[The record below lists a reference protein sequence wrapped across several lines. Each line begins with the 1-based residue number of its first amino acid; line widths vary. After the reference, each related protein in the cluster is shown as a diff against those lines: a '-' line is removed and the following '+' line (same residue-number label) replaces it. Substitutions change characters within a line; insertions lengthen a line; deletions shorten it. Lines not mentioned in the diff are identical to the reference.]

1 MHTHS
6 TPAAARQTWRVP
18 LWAWA
23 PIALAVV
30 AEASVNA
37 LRAYGLGQ
45 KLEHFTIEVALL
57 GSTHTVSILGAV
69 LVLAAIAISLSQA
82 RAAWV
87 AFKPGAL
94 ARQRTLA
101 APVALLLLAVSVSA
115 LSLTLLE
122 AQRGKTG
129 DEGGQRTAYDIAKA
143 DYDKAADELKRL
155 EGARTPAE
163 VQAAMSVAPVDRTVF
178 RRTKECND
186 VTRQDSFEAC
196 KPILELRQEM
206 AGAIRKI
213 ELEQKLPGL
222 KTTLDALP
230 RPAEPSAFE
239 LLMGSVWGWI
249 MGLAVVL
256 VATFGAPLFAVPVES
271 KAATQQTATGATVAT
286 EPRQPTASETAQTS
300 FHADDLAAT
309 RATVL
314 GTPHSVLPF
323 ARRNGR
329 NRDNGRN
336 SGNGGNPG
344 NRPRRPKPDN
354 PGNAGP
360 YTGRV
365 FSRTEAE
372 RDIVTMLASGA
383 TVASQDDLAAR
394 WSVDKGTVSRWLK
407 HMREQGLVPAA
418 QRVGRCHRLV
428 AAE

>member
-1 MHTHS
+1 MHTH
-6 TPAAARQTWRVP
+6 TITWRVP
-18 LWAWA
+18 LWAYVPLGA
-23 PIALAVV
+23 AIT
-30 AEASVNA
+30 AEAVSNA

-45 KLEHFTIEVALL
+45 HLENF
-57 GSTHTVSILGAV
+57 TVSIQGQHVSLAGSV
-69 LVLAAIAISLSQA
+69 LVLAAVAISLSQA

-87 AFKPGAL
+87 ALTPNPL
-94 ARQRTLA
+94 RQRIVAGLA
-101 APVALLLLAVSVSA
+101 AALLLAVSATAMVSHI
-115 LSLTLLE
+115 LE
-122 AQRGKTG
+122 AQRAKVA
-129 DEGGQRTAYDIAKA
+129 DEGGARSAYDRAEAAYKRASAELEALGNPRPVSVIQA
-143 DYDKAADELKRL
+143 DVRNFKIDAGLWSRSKQCEDATKPD
-155 EGARTPAE
+155 T
-163 VQAAMSVAPVDRTVF
+163 QAYC
-178 RRTKECND
+178 E
-186 VTRQDSFEAC
+186 
-196 KPILELRQEM
+196 PILALYKER
-206 AGAIRKI
+206 GAAARKT
-213 ELEQKLPGL
+213 ELEPEVSRLRTEL
-222 KTTLDALP
+222 ASLN
-230 RPAEPSAFE
+230 RPEAVSAEEAE
-239 LLMGSVWGWI
+239 IGGWWAWI
-249 MGLAVVL
+249 MGAAVVF
-256 VATFGAPLFAVPVES
+256 VATFGSVIFAR
-271 KAATQQTATGATVAT
+271 ATKTETQKSATRQPSAT
-286 EPRQPTASETAQTS
+286 ETMQTS

-407 HMREQGLVPAA
+407 HMRELGLVPAA

>member
-1 MHTHS
+1 MTTHS

-45 KLEHFTIEVALL
+45 KLEHFTIEVSAL
-57 GSTHTVSILGAV
+57 GFTHTVSILGAV

-129 DEGGQRTAYDIAKA
+129 DEGGQRTAYDSAKSEYDRA
-143 DYDKAADELKRL
+143 DAELARLQGTPTPDEVKTSM
-155 EGARTPAE
+155 GA
-163 VQAAMSVAPVDRTVF
+163 APVSRLVF
-178 RRTKECND
+178 RRTAECTD
-186 VTRQDSFEAC
+186 ITKQESFDAC
-196 KPILELRQEM
+196 KPILDLRQEM
-206 AGAIRKI
+206 ARAIRKI
-213 ELEQKLPGL
+213 ELESSLPAM
-222 KTTLDALP
+222 KAKLDALP

-239 LLMGSVWGWI
+239 LLMSSVWGWI

-271 KAATQQTATGATVAT
+271 KPATGATVAS
-286 EPRQPTASETAQTS
+286 EPRPPTASETAQTS
-300 FHADDLAAT
+300 FYADDLTAT
-309 RATVL
+309 RATVI

-344 NRPRRPKPDN
+344 NRPRKPKPDN

-418 QRVGRCHRLV
+418 QRVGRCNRLV